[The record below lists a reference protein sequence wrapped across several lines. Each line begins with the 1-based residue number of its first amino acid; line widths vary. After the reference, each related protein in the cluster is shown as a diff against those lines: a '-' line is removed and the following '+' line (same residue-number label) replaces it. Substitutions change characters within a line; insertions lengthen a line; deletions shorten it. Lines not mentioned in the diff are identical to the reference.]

1 MKCEYCAKE
10 VTKDSDY
17 ERCYIC
23 QATFCNSCLTSGI
36 CPTDWERLPPN
47 AQLGIS
53 TLVTR
58 RKRFRAILFGIL
70 TPIMAVYP
78 FLLPLIIRD
87 WIVWL
92 VLVLII
98 DVMFFFVGVKI
109 EKFINTQLLKNIKRV
124 KDNIHLD

>member
-1 MKCEYCAKE
+1 
-10 VTKDSDY
+10 
-17 ERCYIC
+17 
-23 QATFCNSCLTSGI
+23 
-36 CPTDWERLPPN
+36 
-47 AQLGIS
+47 
-53 TLVTR
+53 
-58 RKRFRAILFGIL
+58 
-70 TPIMAVYP
+70 MAVYP